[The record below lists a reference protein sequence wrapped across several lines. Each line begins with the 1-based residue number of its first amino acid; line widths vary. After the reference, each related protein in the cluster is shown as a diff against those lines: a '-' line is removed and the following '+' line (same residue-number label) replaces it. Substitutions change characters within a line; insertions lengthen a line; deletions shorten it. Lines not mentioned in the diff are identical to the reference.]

1 MKFVK
6 IRCLDEQNKFIKMY
20 KDYVQ
25 SLAPYNPSIK
35 IQLAEDYASDYLT
48 QEFLGGIFVYLLK
61 TQEDKTVGF
70 IIVGSG
76 KMGTAPKT
84 NWCIH
89 EFYILPEYRRK
100 GFGIKTLEKFQKMHT
115 GKVCYFVLKQNT
127 PAQAFW
133 KAATERLKWT
143 ALPASKYENRT
154 YYSDEFADF
163 FVVEVQ
169 KLDADELHSKL

>member
-6 IRCLDEQNKFIKMY
+6 IRSVGEQDEFIKMY

-25 SLAPYNPSIK
+25 TLAPYNPEIK
-35 IQLAEDYASDYLT
+35 SDLAVDYASFYLAR
-48 QEFLGGIFVYLLK
+48 QFVGNISVYLLK
-61 TQEDKTVGF
+61 TQEDETVGF

-76 KMGTAPKT
+76 ETDTAPKT

-89 EFYILPEYRRK
+89 EFYILPKHRRK
-100 GFGIKTLEKFQKMHT
+100 GFGTKALEKFQKAHT
-115 GKVCYFVLKQNT
+115 GKVCYFVLKRNK

-133 KAATERLKWT
+133 KAATERLKWV
-143 ALPASKYENRT
+143 ALPASEYENST

-163 FVVEVQ
+163 FVVEV
-169 KLDADELHSKL
+169 KKPDNTETVF

>member
-6 IRCLDEQNKFIKMY
+6 IRSMGEQDEFIKMY
-20 KDYVQ
+20 KDYVRT
-25 SLAPYNPSIK
+25 LAPYNPEIEVA
-35 IQLAEDYASDYLT
+35 LAGDYASGYLA
-48 QEFLGGIFVYLLK
+48 QEIMGGIFVYLLK

-76 KMGTAPKT
+76 ETYTAPKT

-89 EFYILPEYRRK
+89 EFYILPKQRRK
-100 GFGIKTLEKFQKMHT
+100 GFGTKALEKFQKTHT
-115 GKVCYFVLKQNT
+115 GKVCYFVLKRNK

-133 KAATERLKWT
+133 KAAAERLNWV
-143 ALPASKYENRT
+143 ALPASEYENST

-163 FVVEVQ
+163 FVVEVR
-169 KLDADELHSKL
+169 KPDNTETVF

>member
-6 IRCLDEQNKFIKMY
+6 IRCVDEQDEFIKMY

-25 SLAPYNPSIK
+25 TLAPYNPLVK
-35 IQLAEDYASDYLT
+35 VQLAEDYACYYLS
-48 QEFLGGIFVYLLK
+48 QEFTAGISAYLLK
-61 TQEDKTVGF
+61 TQEDETVGF

-76 KMGTAPKT
+76 DMDTAPKT

-100 GFGIKTLEKFQKMHT
+100 GVGIKALEKFQKMHT

-133 KAATERLKWT
+133 KAATERMGWVS
-143 ALPASKYENRT
+143 LPVSEYENGT
-154 YYSDEFADF
+154 YYGDEIADF
-163 FVVEVQ
+163 FVVDVREH
-169 KLDADELHSKL
+169 DAGEPHSEL